1 MSRTATKGPK
11 EYALKR
17 AAVLKAIASGQSVRE
32 ASAAHGVPKSTVDR
46 WAKAEREEED
56 VAPVAALPP
65 AVVGAVTSTLDV
77 LRATQAEFLVVSA
90 KAKEVGNMTAAQRA
104 LKSVADLSTVI
115 ARVER
120 TTKDD
125 ADVLTISRADIE
137 VAVRAQR
144 DRMRAVLSR
153 PLCCA
158 KCGREM
164 AIKWGHSAP
173 EE

>member
-1 MSRTATKGPK
+1 MSRTVAKGPK

-17 AAVLKAIASGQSVRE
+17 AAVLKAIASGQSIRE

-46 WAKAEREEED
+46 WAKAEREEEG

-65 AVVGAVTSTLDV
+65 VVAVASMSTLEA
-77 LRATQAEFLVVSA
+77 LRATQAEMLALSSES
-90 KAKEVGNMTAAQRA
+90 KKVGNMTAAQRA
-104 LKSVADLSTVI
+104 LKTVADLSTVI

-125 ADVLTISRADIE
+125 ADVLTISRADID

-164 AIKWGHSAP
+164 AIEWGHSAP
-173 EE
+173 DE